1 MLDLEFFLSILLVD
15 VLKSIYLCLILLLLG
30 LFYSPFYP
38 LICLSLI
45 QHYLE
50 MTTVED
56 RDVEV
61 RSSELETGLS
71 SNTKS
76 MGREG
81 NTVVSK
87 PSPSSSSIP
96 LHALSES
103 FSLKGKHLK
112 GFRKRFQSPKGTVNL
127 FRMLGG

>member
-1 MLDLEFFLSILLVD
+1 
-15 VLKSIYLCLILLLLG
+15 
-30 LFYSPFYP
+30 
-38 LICLSLI
+38 
-45 QHYLE
+45 

-81 NTVVSK
+81 NTLVSK

>member
-15 VLKSIYLCLILLLLG
+15 ILKPVYLCLILLLLG

-38 LICLSLI
+38 LICQSLI

-50 MTTVED
+50 MTIVED

-61 RSSELETGLS
+61 RSSELEIGLS
-71 SNTKS
+71 SNIEF

-81 NTVVSK
+81 NTAVSK
-87 PSPSSSSIP
+87 PSPSSS
-96 LHALSES
+96 ALFES
-103 FSLKGKHLK
+103 FSLEGKHLK
-112 GFRKRFQSPKGTVNL
+112 GFRKKVPIFERHG
-127 FRMLGG
+127 